1 MMKWLAALALYGVSA
16 FAHASEGTPVTVSS
30 ALIDLHTG
38 PGRGYPI
45 KISAVKGEQLQLL
58 KTRGNWV
65 LVEFRQQQLW
75 MNDQELANLLR
86 LSGEPYQSL
95 ESGRAAFE
103 KRSMEFT
110 AFVGDLNGASFYQF
124 EYSYRFSDVVSVGLS
139 AGQANG
145 DNADTQIVEGHI
157 YLDPFPTWYVS
168 PYLGIGGGMNRT
180 TPRTVLVQTEDRT
193 DPIASVEVGVRY
205 YLARNF
211 VARAAYHRG
220 VLATSRNE
228 NDEITTWKLGFS
240 VFF

>member
-1 MMKWLAALALYGVSA
+1 MMKYLAALALFGASLMASA
-16 FAHASEGTPVTVSS
+16 ADGTPVKVSS

-45 KISAVKGEQLQLL
+45 KVSAVKGEQLQLL

-65 LVEFRQQQLW
+65 LVEFRQQELW
-75 MNDQELANLLR
+75 MNDEELAHLLR
-86 LSGEPYQSL
+86 LNGQPYL
-95 ESGRAAFE
+95 TADSGRAAFE
-103 KRSMEFT
+103 QRSMEFT
-110 AFVGDLNGASFYQF
+110 AFIGDLNGASFYQF
-124 EYSYRFSDVVSVGLS
+124 EYGYRFSDVVSVGIS

-145 DNADTQIVEGHI
+145 DNADTQIVEGHVYI
-157 YLDPFPTWYVS
+157 DPFPTWYVS

-193 DPIASVEVGVRY
+193 DPIASAEVGVRY

>member
-1 MMKWLAALALYGVSA
+1 MMKYLAALALFGVSLM
-16 FAHASEGTPVTVSS
+16 ASAADGTPVTVSS
-30 ALIDLHTG
+30 SLIDLHTG

-45 KISAVKGEQLQLL
+45 KVSAVKGEQLQLL

-65 LVEFRQQQLW
+65 LVEFRQQELW
-75 MNDQELANLLR
+75 MNDEELANLLR
-86 LSGEPYQSL
+86 LNGQPYQTAD
-95 ESGRAAFE
+95 SGRAAFE
-103 KRSMEFT
+103 QRSMEFT
-110 AFVGDLNGASFYQF
+110 TFIGDLNGASFYQF
-124 EYSYRFSDVVSVGLS
+124 EYGYRFSDVVSVGLS

-145 DNADTQIVEGHI
+145 DNADTQIVEGHVYI
-157 YLDPFPTWYVS
+157 DPFPTWYVS

-193 DPIASVEVGVRY
+193 DPIASAEVGVRY